1 MPVVHIP
8 QMPVW
13 KININGKYLNK
24 SALFCSIGN
33 GESVGGGL
41 YLMPGAVISDGILDL
56 SIVDLRSRLKLI
68 RLLPKAMNNRL
79 IGVDELE
86 QYRFKEL
93 EIELQTPYYA
103 HVDGEIVSSE
113 TKKVYVQVLSKV
125 LNFMVT
131 RSWNVF
137 QKNIQ

>member
-1 MPVVHIP
+1 
-8 QMPVW
+8 
-13 KININGKYLNK
+13 
-24 SALFCSIGN
+24 
-33 GESVGGGL
+33 
-41 YLMPGAVISDGILDL
+41 
-56 SIVDLRSRLKLI
+56 
-68 RLLPKAMNNRL
+68 MNNRL
-79 IGVDELE
+79 IDVDELE

-131 RSWNVF
+131 RS
-137 QKNIQ
+137 